1 MAKKEKPVDTDSM
14 EAELR
19 FMGTYGDAITLLM
32 AFFVMLYAISQ
43 VDAQKFQLL
52 VSGLADPFK
61 NTAIEDGLLDTGTGI
76 VGSAVNETVIQETP
90 EGVAAIELVPAPADA
105 SAGASADV
113 ESEGD
118 SNFLASAEELQ
129 EVRDSLF
136 EALQAF
142 GLDPNVSLRLDSRGL
157 VVSLATDDVLFASG
171 SPELSDAGREI
182 INALTPILTEF
193 DNEILIEGHTDT
205 VPLDENGYTN
215 WNLSADRALAVLEI
229 LEAGDINQSRL
240 SATGYGEF
248 RPVADN
254 STEDGRAANRRV
266 EMVIVAGAP
275 AQTEN

>member
-1 MAKKEKPVDTDSM
+1 MARKDKGADTASM

-61 NTAIEDGLLDTGTGI
+61 NTSAEEGLLDSGTGI
-76 VGSAVNETVIQETP
+76 VGPQFKDP
-90 EGVAAIELVPAPADA
+90 AIEENTQGVEGIELIPDPHPITA
-105 SAGASADV
+105 SGSDEEEDGV
-113 ESEGD
+113 
-118 SNFLASAEELQ
+118 FLSSAEELAD
-129 EVRDSLF
+129 VRDSLVD
-136 EALQAF
+136 ALQAF
-142 GLDPNVSLRLDSRGL
+142 GLEPEVSLRLDSRGL
-157 VVSLATDDVLFASG
+157 VVSIATDDVLFASG
-171 SPELSDAGREI
+171 SPVLSPAGREI
-182 INALTPILTEF
+182 IDALTPILTGF

-205 VPLDENGYTN
+205 VPLNENGYTN

-229 LEAGDINQSRL
+229 LASGDVNPRRL

-248 RPVADN
+248 RPISDN
-254 STEDGRAANRRV
+254 STEEGRAANRRV

-275 AQTEN
+275 APTEN